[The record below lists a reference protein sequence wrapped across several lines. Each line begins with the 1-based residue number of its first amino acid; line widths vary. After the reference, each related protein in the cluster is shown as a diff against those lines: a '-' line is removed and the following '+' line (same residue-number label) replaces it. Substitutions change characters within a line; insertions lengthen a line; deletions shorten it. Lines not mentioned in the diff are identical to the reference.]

1 MRCNPHY
8 NSHNK
13 RAQRSQ
19 ILVESDGKI
28 FILQKLLTINAL
40 DIKGNN
46 TQTNS

>member
-1 MRCNPHY
+1 MRCNPQY

-28 FILQKLLTINAL
+28 LILQQLLTI
-40 DIKGNN
+40 KRFGY
-46 TQTNS
+46 QGE